1 MAFGGG
7 DADGI
12 LPGFPHCNVTEM
24 DTFAPRNDVERLL
37 LELQRGELDPESF
50 ARRLVDIE
58 VFMPVRDEKH
68 RIAGFQASTRA
79 EPLVVEDEDGN
90 RVLVTF
96 SSPERAKTFVAGYPG
111 FGGGILAAMAWVLRR
126 MGGNMGLSINPGD
139 DLGFDFDPDMVA
151 MVASVLPEENQ

>member
-1 MAFGGG
+1 
-7 DADGI
+7 
-12 LPGFPHCNVTEM
+12 M

-50 ARRLVDIE
+50 ARRLVDME